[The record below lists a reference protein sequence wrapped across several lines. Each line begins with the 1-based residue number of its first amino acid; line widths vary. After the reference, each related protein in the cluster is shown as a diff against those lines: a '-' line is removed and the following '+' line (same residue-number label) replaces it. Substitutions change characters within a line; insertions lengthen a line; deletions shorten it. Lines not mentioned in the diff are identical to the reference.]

1 MTSVS
6 RFPEPQAV
14 TAPLTEY
21 AIFLVATVEP
31 CPDATQAARTVV
43 SEIDDL
49 VRAVGFRSLHAGLTC
64 VVGIGSDLWDRFG
77 AASRPAHLRPFAAID
92 GYRHDAPST
101 PGDLLFHIRASR
113 HDLCFELER
122 LILDALGDAVR
133 VVDDTP
139 GFRYFDARDLLGFVD
154 GTENPVGEGL
164 TEAAYVDDDDDFLG
178 GSYVITQRY
187 AHDLTAWG
195 ALSTEEQE
203 RIIGRTKA
211 DDVELADEVMPSNS
225 HVVLNTLTDDDGN
238 DLDIVRFNMAFG
250 SYAAGEVGT
259 YFIGYAKDPAVTEE
273 MLQNMFVGKP
283 AGNYD
288 RILDFSTAT
297 SGCLFFVPSSA
308 TLAMLGNLPPVE
320 ATDSR
325 SRSSAGAPAP
335 TSGIEGDR
343 DPTPSTADGSLNVGS
358 LRGEYER

>member
-14 TAPLTEY
+14 TSPLTEY
-21 AIFLVATVEP
+21 AVFLVVTIAPGHE
-31 CPDATQAARTVV
+31 AAQTARDVV
-43 SEIDDL
+43 GEVGDL
-49 VRAVGFRSLHAGLTC
+49 VRAVGFRSLHGGLTC
-64 VVGIGSDLWDRFG
+64 VVGIGSEAWDRFD
-77 AASRPAHLRPFAAID
+77 APARPEHLHPFVAID
-92 GYRHDAPST
+92 GFAHDAPST

-122 LILDALGDAVR
+122 LILDALGDAVS

-154 GTENPVGEGL
+154 GTENPVGDGL
-164 TEAAYVDDDDDFLG
+164 TDAAYVDGDGDFAG
-178 GSYVITQRY
+178 GSYVVTQRY
-187 AHDLTAWG
+187 THDLAAWG
-195 ALSTEEQE
+195 RLSTEEQE

-225 HVVLNTLTDDDGN
+225 HVVLNTLTDDEGN

-259 YFIGYAKDPAVTEE
+259 YFIGYAKDPAITEE
-273 MLQNMFVGKP
+273 MLRNMFVGKP

-308 TLAMLGNLPPVE
+308 TLAMLDDLPPLAE
-320 ATDSR
+320 AT
-325 SRSSAGAPAP
+325 
-335 TSGIEGDR
+335 
-343 DPTPSTADGSLNVGS
+343 PTPPAEATPPTPDSSLRVGS